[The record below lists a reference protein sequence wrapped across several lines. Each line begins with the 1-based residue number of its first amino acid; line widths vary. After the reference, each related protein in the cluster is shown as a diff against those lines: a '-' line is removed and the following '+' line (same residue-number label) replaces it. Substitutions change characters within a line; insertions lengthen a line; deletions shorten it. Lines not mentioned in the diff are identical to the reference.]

1 MTVQMDSEMRRN
13 IIIEFVAKNQG
24 CTAQIIV
31 DGVKDQMSRTLVF
44 STLKGL
50 LQDHIVEDNKLNRR
64 NHRYFVNRSNLLY
77 SVTQE
82 LNEFEKRILRWIESM
97 KEKYT
102 SQIVLAKKT
111 NLSAD
116 FRKAQEIDISA
127 WFTSKTIV
135 TDVVSNYTREALSK
149 WSKQSQDREFLEK
162 LYATVFSKF
171 QRIISRLSRI
181 IPFTEG
187 ERPETVENIRRFPR
201 LNRDLEAFRDSWD
214 GLRDNRLDNTEFDDL
229 MKMVWKIGQDED
241 SIDEG
246 RRVDWK
252 EVLENPNKY

>member
-1 MTVQMDSEMRRN
+1 MVVQMDSEMRRN
-13 IIIEFVAKNQG
+13 IIIEFVANHQG
-24 CTAQIIV
+24 CMAQIIV

-82 LNEFEKRILRWIESM
+82 LNEFEVRLLRWIESM

-116 FRKAQEIDISA
+116 FHKAEEIDISA
-127 WFTSKTIV
+127 WYTSKTIV
-135 TDVVSNYTREALSK
+135 ADVVNTYTREALSK
-149 WSKQSQDREFLEK
+149 WSKQSKDTEFLEK

-181 IPFTEG
+181 IPFTENA
-187 ERPETVENIRRFPR
+187 RPDTIEGIRQFRGGS
-201 LNRDLEAFRDSWD
+201 RDLEDFTYSWER
-214 GLRDNRLDNTEFDDL
+214 LRDNRLDNTEFDSL

-241 SIDEG
+241 GLDEDE
-246 RRVDWK
+246 RVDWK
-252 EVLENPNKY
+252 DALENPDKY